1 MKALAFLAALTIAA
15 PALAA
20 TPVTLRADVSD
31 ADGVVT
37 LGDLF
42 DGAGPAAR
50 TPIATRTG
58 ASVILNAAAVR
69 AAAWRAGLD
78 WPNAQGLSTIVVR
91 GGAPAATGVNAV
103 AATSAAVAPRGNVD
117 VLTWTRNIA
126 TGDVIQPSD
135 LIWAKAAAAPGDAPS
150 DPDQLVGQAARRA
163 LRAGAVAAGG
173 DVAALQ
179 VIKQGELVTL
189 TYENE
194 GVSLALQA
202 RALTGGAVGDTIN
215 VQNVTS
221 KKTVQAV
228 VSGPGQAAVGPA
240 AAELKLARTTRFA
253 SAR

>member
-1 MKALAFLAALTIAA
+1 MKALAFLTALALAA
-15 PALAA
+15 PAVAA

-42 DGAGPAAR
+42 DGAGAAAR

-91 GGAPAATGVNAV
+91 GGAPAAAG
-103 AATSAAVAPRGNVD
+103 TSAAATAAAPRGNVD

-126 TGDVIQPSD
+126 AGEVIQPSD
-135 LIWAKAAAAPGDAPS
+135 LIWAKAAAAPADAPS
-150 DPDQLVGQAARRA
+150 DPDRMVGQAARRA
-163 LRAGAVAAGG
+163 LRAGAAVAGS
-173 DVAALQ
+173 DVSALQ
-179 VIKQGELVTL
+179 VIRQGDGVTL
-189 TYENE
+189 TYDND
-194 GVSLALQA
+194 GVSLSLQA
-202 RALTGGAVGDTIN
+202 KALSGGAVGDTIN

-221 KKTVQAV
+221 KKIVQAV
-228 VSGPGQAAVGPA
+228 VSGPGQAAVGPT
-240 AAELKLARTTRFA
+240 AAELKLTRSTRYA